1 MTHITQ
7 SVKNPD
13 MVWATDK
20 IGELILIDIWRKLQ
34 KSVLEDDFNLM
45 LIIHVEERERAKKL
59 FLEYGFTFNL

>member
-20 IGELILIDIWRKLQ
+20 IGELILIDIWRELQ
-34 KSVLEDDFNLM
+34 MSPLDDGQL
-45 LIIHVEERERAKKL
+45 LVHRDEREKAQAL
-59 FLEYGFTFNL
+59 FKEYGFTFNL

>member
-34 KSVLEDDFNLM
+34 KSVLDDGQL
-45 LIIHVEERERAKKL
+45 LVHRDEREKAQAL
-59 FLEYGFTFNL
+59 FKEYGFTFNL

>member
-20 IGELILIDIWRKLQ
+20 IGELILIDIWRNLQ
-34 KSVLEDDFNLM
+34 KSVLEDVFNLM
-45 LIIHVEERERAKKL
+45 LIIHVEEREKAKKL